1 MTDQADTTEAADTRA
16 MLRDSLARYLADHYG
31 FDQRRRLLDE
41 ARLEAPLWRGLGG
54 GLGIAGATLPEAA
67 GGMGGSFLDAL
78 AIMET
83 LGDALAAEP
92 YLSSV
97 VIGAGV
103 LARAGGDGA
112 LPLLARIAAGEAVIA
127 FAHDEPHG
135 RFDATALHTTIERGV
150 DGGWVL
156 SGRKAVVQCSPWAD
170 HLLVSARNAGT
181 SSTSLLLADA
191 RAPGIVRRDYRT
203 LDGGWASELRFD
215 GVALPAGAVVG
226 EAGAAQPLLERVLDE
241 ATLAVCAEA
250 VGVLRRLMTD
260 TADYIRQ
267 RRQFGVPISS
277 FQVLQH
283 RLVDM
288 HIALEQARALTWAA
302 AARIDAAPAQRA
314 AAVSS
319 AKVMTGRACRAVGQG
334 AVQLHGGMGMTDE
347 LAIGHYFKRATQIEL
362 SFGSTDQH
370 LRRVDRLAG
379 AA

>member
-1 MTDQADTTEAADTRA
+1 MTDRAEAAEASDTRA
-16 MLRDSLARYLADHYG
+16 MLRDSLARYLADHYD
-31 FDQRRRLLDE
+31 FDRRRRLLED
-41 ARLEAPLWRGLGG
+41 ARHEAPLWRGLGSE
-54 GLGIAGATLPEAA
+54 LGIAGATLPEAA
-67 GGMGGSFLDAL
+67 GGMGGTFLDAMT
-78 AIMET
+78 IMET
-83 LGDALAAEP
+83 LGGALAAEP
-92 YLSSV
+92 YLSTV

-112 LPLLARIAAGEAVIA
+112 LPLLSRIAAGEAVVA
-127 FAHDEPHG
+127 FAHDEPHS
-135 RFDATALHTTIERGV
+135 RFDATELRTTVERGG

-156 SGRKAVVQCSPWAD
+156 SGRKAVVQCGPWAD
-170 HLLVSARNAGT
+170 RLLVSARNAGA
-181 SSTSLLLADA
+181 SATSLLLVDA

-215 GVALPAGAVVG
+215 EVALPVGAMVG
-226 EAGAAQPLLERVLDE
+226 EAGAAQPLLERALDE

-250 VGVLRRLMTD
+250 VGVLRRLMAD

-302 AARIDAAPAQRA
+302 AARLDDAPAQRA

-319 AKVMTGRACRAVGQG
+319 AKVMTGRACRTVGQG

-370 LRRVDRLAG
+370 LRRVDRLSAG
-379 AA
+379 A